1 MFFALNTGVGWC
13 VCVYMYMREELCAVS
28 GDPSLAFQPFPWYLG
43 TGLFYDGV
51 FLVSER
57 QLSVNRQTVQPLSE

>member
-1 MFFALNTGVGWC
+1 
-13 VCVYMYMREELCAVS
+13 MREELCAVS
-28 GDPSLAFQPFPWYLG
+28 GDPSLAFQPFPRYLG